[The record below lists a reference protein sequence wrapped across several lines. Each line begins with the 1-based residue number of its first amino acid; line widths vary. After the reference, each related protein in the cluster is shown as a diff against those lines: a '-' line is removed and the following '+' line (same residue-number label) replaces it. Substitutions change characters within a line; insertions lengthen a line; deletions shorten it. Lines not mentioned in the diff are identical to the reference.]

1 MANTLAEQKRKLD
14 KAKRDYEAAIEK
26 IIKDLLAGRARMVKE
41 HETALAQI
49 DREIS
54 ELSGTVPTK
63 RKPGRKVRVGISK
76 NILAEIA
83 KHPKGIKTAE
93 ILLAMKAKGDKAAE
107 KSVGNSLTRLEKTK
121 AISRTN
127 DGLYKA
133 ARK

>member
-49 DREIS
+49 DREIA
-54 ELSGTVPTK
+54 ELSGSVPTK
-63 RKPGRKVRVGISK
+63 RKSVRKVRVGISK
-76 NILAEIA
+76 NVLAEIT
-83 KHPKGIKTAE
+83 KHPEGIKTAA
-93 ILLAMKAKGDKAAE
+93 ILHAMKAKGNKSAE
-107 KSVGNSLTRLEKTK
+107 KSIGNALSRLKKTK
-121 AISRTN
+121 AISRTK

-133 ARK
+133 ASK

>member
-49 DREIS
+49 DREIA

-63 RKPGRKVRVGISK
+63 RKPTRKVRMGISK
-76 NILAEIA
+76 NVLAEIT
-83 KHPKGIKTAE
+83 KHPEGIKTAE

-107 KSVGNSLTRLEKTK
+107 KSVGNALTRLKKTK
-121 AISRTN
+121 AISRTKT
-127 DGLYKA
+127 GLYKVV
-133 ARK
+133 RK